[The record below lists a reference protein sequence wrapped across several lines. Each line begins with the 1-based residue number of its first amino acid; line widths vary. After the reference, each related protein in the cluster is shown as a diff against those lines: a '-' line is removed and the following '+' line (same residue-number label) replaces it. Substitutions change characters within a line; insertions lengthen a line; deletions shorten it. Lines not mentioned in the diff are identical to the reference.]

1 MELPGEREPQVEG
14 IASAQALRQGWSLPL
29 RQQQWGQCRE
39 WRVKEWREGDVVG
52 YKGRSYEEGLSRAGS
67 DLCYS
72 SFPLAE
78 NGVKGRKGN
87 SMMASEETTAI
98 VQVGHEGGWTE
109 VVAVERH
116 RGARFWIC

>member
-1 MELPGEREPQVEG
+1 M
-14 IASAQALRQGWSLPL
+14 
-29 RQQQWGQCRE
+29 
-39 WRVKEWREGDVVG
+39 
-52 YKGRSYEEGLSRAGS
+52 SRAGKALSRSRADS

-78 NGVKGRKGN
+78 KGVKRRKG
-87 SMMASEETTAI
+87 SSTMASEETTAI
-98 VQVGHEGGWTE
+98 VQVGHEGGWTD